1 MIVFMN
7 GNKTTERTVTVN
19 GHKYRQKV
27 WYEWDK
33 ERKRSITHVVDH
45 IGAVS
50 PIKPRRMKAPEIE
63 RIETVV
69 PSGHLAL
76 FHSVAIRFG
85 LRECLDMMCPSDG
98 GIVASSVMALV
109 FNQLNG
115 RRPLNRI
122 GEWIDSSPAGRWMNA
137 SGLTKDRLLDA
148 LDTIYSRSEIAKR
161 RVPAIQGMLTE
172 KWEEIAGKD
181 EVKYFVYYDVC
192 RIRYNGSR
200 CEWAEH
206 GYGPDDMGRPH
217 VGIGLVTGRNNHFP
231 LMSMTV
237 KGSLHDSRTLGYI
250 STHVEGKMTMIL
262 DRAFMHEKVIEK
274 ATGSGI
280 NVLGGCME
288 NSKEVRSALTLYP
301 DHEIERTG
309 QVIPRSGGV
318 IYYRGWKGTLFGKT
332 GTIVVTLDPMRR
344 SEERGSRDLLIREA
358 SSVRDEKRLS
368 ELREDL
374 GKIARTSRGRRGWKI
389 DMGIEKGERLSD
401 GRFLLFTTDPD
412 LTPEEIVEAYFQRD
426 EVEKAFREMK
436 GSNGLGP
443 IRYRL
448 WNRVDAYLTVV
459 NHMAYL
465 IRAAIRWELRSMN
478 RPESVDEAIDI
489 LKGIYEISMAQNG
502 NTLRQWGPVTKKN
515 RKLIEDL
522 GLKDLII
529 SY

>member
-1 MIVFMN
+1 MDDRKI
-7 GNKTTERTVTVN
+7 TERIVTVN
-19 GHKYRQKV
+19 GHKYRQNV

-33 ERKRSITHVVDH
+33 ERKRSITHVVNH

-50 PIKPRRMKAPEIE
+50 PIKPRHMKVPKIE

-76 FHSVAIRFG
+76 FYSVAIRFG
-85 LRECLDMMCPSDG
+85 LRECLDMICPSDG

-122 GEWIDSSPAGRWMNA
+122 GEWIDSSPIGRWMNT
-137 SGLTKDRLLDA
+137 SGLTKDRLSDA

-161 RVPAIQGMLTE
+161 RVPAIQSMLTQR
-172 KWEEIAGKD
+172 WQEIAGKD

-192 RIRYNGSR
+192 RIRYNGSC

-206 GYGPDDMGRPH
+206 GYGPNDMGIPH

-231 LMSMTV
+231 FMSMTV
-237 KGSLHDSRTLGYI
+237 KGSLHDSRTLEYI
-250 STHVEGKMTMIL
+250 TSRVEGKMTMIL
-262 DRAFMHEKVIEK
+262 DRAFMNKKVVEK

-288 NSKEVRSALTLYP
+288 NSKEIRDALTLYP

-318 IYYRGWKGTLFGKT
+318 IYYRGWKGMLFGKT

-358 SSVRDEKRLS
+358 SYVCDEKRLS
-368 ELREDL
+368 ELKEDL
-374 GKIARTSRGRRGWKI
+374 GKVACTSRGRRGWKI
-389 DMGIEKGERLSD
+389 DMGIEKEERLSD
-401 GRFLLFTTDPD
+401 GRFLLFTTDLD
-412 LTPEEIVEAYFQRD
+412 LTPEEVVEAYFQRD
-426 EVEKAFREMK
+426 EVENAFREMK
-436 GSNGLGP
+436 GSNGIAP

-465 IRAAIRWELRSMN
+465 IRAAIRWELKSMN
-478 RPESVDEAIDI
+478 MLESVDEAIDM
-489 LKGIYEISMAQNG
+489 LRGIYEVSMVQDG

-515 RKLIEDL
+515 RKLIEAL
-522 GLKDLII
+522 GLKDLIV